1 MSVAPLA
8 FTEALAAFEQ
18 HLYGRG
24 RSQATVHTYA
34 SALRVFTTF
43 YREEL
48 QKPGPYVSRL
58 QETDLHAFIDYL
70 RRERRLR
77 AASMNRYVVA
87 LHAFSLFALAQRWI
101 KRDLACD
108 LKTYRLQ
115 VPAVPSNLTPAQV
128 RRLIASVDLN
138 GRNGLRNLAV
148 LQLLLQTG
156 LRVSE
161 LAALSVGDLTLHKSR
176 GEMRIRGDKGYVER
190 LLPLNTSARRALS
203 QYLASRG
210 DPPAN
215 EPLFLSERHQ
225 RLSVVSIQHLV
236 KKYLARASREDLSTH
251 DLRHHFASQLY
262 AKTGK
267 LTAVQQALGHR
278 NIATTAR
285 YAQVT
290 NQEIQEALEGSPDNL
305 DYSGDHR

>member
-1 MSVAPLA
+1 MSVAPLSFA
-8 FTEALAAFEQ
+8 EALAAFEQ
-18 HLYGRG
+18 HLFGRG
-24 RSQATVHTYA
+24 RSQATAHTYA
-34 SALRVFTTF
+34 SALGVFATF
-43 YREEL
+43 YREGL

-58 QETDLHAFIDYL
+58 QATDLHAFIDYL
-70 RRERRLR
+70 RRDRRLR
-77 AASMNRYVVA
+77 AASMNRYVAA
-87 LHAFSLFALAQRWI
+87 LHAFSLFALAQQWI

-115 VPAVPSNLTPAQV
+115 VPAAPSTLTPAQV

-156 LRVSE
+156 VRVSE
-161 LAALSVGDLTLHKSR
+161 LAALSVGDLTLHKSS
-176 GEMRIRGDKGYVER
+176 GEVRIRGDKGYVER

-203 QYLASRG
+203 EYLASRG
-210 DPPAN
+210 RPPAN
-215 EPLFLSERHQ
+215 APLFLSERRQ
-225 RLSVVSIQHLV
+225 RLTVVSIQHLV
-236 KKYLARASREDLSTH
+236 KKYLACASREDLSTH

-262 AKTGK
+262 ERTGK

-290 NQEIQEALEGSPDNL
+290 TQEIQAALESSPDNL
-305 DYSGDHR
+305 NGNGERR